1 MRKFLVIL
9 LIAAIACVEVSNTKE
24 KLTEDDLLKLL
35 NIDSV
40 EMGFIKKVV
49 KKTMDTFGRID
60 ILINNAGTGAV
71 APAEM
76 IEDEVILSEHL
87 IVHWTLYFKK

>member
-9 LIAAIACVEVSNTKE
+9 LIAAIVCVEVTNTKE
-24 KLTEDDLLKLL
+24 KVTEHDLLKLL

-49 KKTMDTFGRID
+49 KKMVISEKKFGM
-60 ILINNAGTGAV
+60 V
-71 APAEM
+71 
-76 IEDEVILSEHL
+76 
-87 IVHWTLYFKK
+87 